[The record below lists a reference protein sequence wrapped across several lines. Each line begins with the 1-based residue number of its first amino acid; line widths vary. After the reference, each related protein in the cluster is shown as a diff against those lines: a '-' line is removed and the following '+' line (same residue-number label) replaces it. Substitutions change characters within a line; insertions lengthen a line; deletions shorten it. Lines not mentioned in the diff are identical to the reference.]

1 MKKAFLTFLVLGLA
15 GCTSQPVQITNT
27 NQSQINAQVAVTGSN
42 ANAPAVSSSHSS
54 EQQPP
59 QSPHALPPGS
69 VSTNPP
75 PTGNNSGDG
84 RNPMERA
91 VDTSA
96 MDAAIEKATKEF
108 KQKPNDAAAK
118 AVLAEAYFV
127 RATALTEA
135 AQYRSALGDYR
146 RGLKLDPTNTEAQG
160 MQDQII
166 NIFQSLNRE
175 PPKEG
180 AEPTPLPFKKA

>member
-1 MKKAFLTFLVLGLA
+1 
-15 GCTSQPVQITNT
+15 
-27 NQSQINAQVAVTGSN
+27 
-42 ANAPAVSSSHSS
+42 
-54 EQQPP
+54 
-59 QSPHALPPGS
+59 
-69 VSTNPP
+69 
-75 PTGNNSGDG
+75 
-84 RNPMERA
+84 MEREI
-91 VDTSA
+91 DTSE
-96 MDAAIEKATKEF
+96 MNVAIEKAAKEF

-118 AVLAEAYFV
+118 TALAEAYFV

-146 RGLKLDPTNTEAQG
+146 RGLKLDPTNTEAKE

-180 AEPTPLPFKKA
+180 TEPTPLPFKKA